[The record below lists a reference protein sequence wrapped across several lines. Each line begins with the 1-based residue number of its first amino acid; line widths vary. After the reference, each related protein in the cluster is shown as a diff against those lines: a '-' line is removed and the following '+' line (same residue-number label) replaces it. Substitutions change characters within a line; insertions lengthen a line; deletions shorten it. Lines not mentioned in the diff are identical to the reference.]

1 MQLASTNCWLT
12 LSVSNFAQ
20 NVMERVRRRGLRA
33 SAAYTYYWLAD
44 SVRVG
49 RLGIGPAMRAT
60 DQYMTTDELGTQGS
74 SANGHH
80 PSASFYMFRA
90 AMRRFVRPGEND
102 VFLDY
107 GSGLGRALVLAATYP
122 FRRVIGVE
130 FVPALNERA
139 ATIIDLVKPRLACR
153 DIRLETASAAAYAV
167 PRDVTVIYLF
177 NPFGPEI
184 FGRVLENVKQSLDE
198 TPRSLSI
205 VYDTPA
211 CAKLLDDCRWLRRI
225 GEVNVP
231 AIRAERTAVY
241 RSNVRG

>member
-1 MQLASTNCWLT
+1 
-12 LSVSNFAQ
+12 LSFTQ
-20 NVMERVRRRGLRA
+20 NVLERVRRRGVRA
-33 SAAYTYYWLAD
+33 SAAYAYYWLAD
-44 SVRVG
+44 SIRVG

-60 DQYMTTDELGTQGS
+60 DRYLSTDDLGTCGS

-90 AMRRFVRPGEND
+90 AMRRFVRPRESD

-130 FVPALNERA
+130 CVALLNERA
-139 ATIIDLVKPRLACR
+139 AGIIDLVKPRLACR
-153 DIRLETASAAAYAV
+153 DIRLETASAATFLI

-177 NPFGPEI
+177 NPFGPDI
-184 FGRVLENVKQSLDE
+184 FRSVLDNIKQSLE
-198 TPRSLSI
+198 EAPRTLTI
-205 VYDTPA
+205 VYDTPV
-211 CAKLLDDCRWLRRI
+211 CAQLLDDCRWLRRL
-225 GEVNVP
+225 GEIHVP

-241 RSNVRG
+241 RSERTG